1 MLRFTIAVNK
11 LGNMSADGAGG
22 ATPWLRPFN
31 ARSIALS
38 VLLGTHPPELPARSF
53 VALSELFGIPG
64 GTMRTALSRLVR
76 SGDVIGVDGQYRL
89 AGRLLDRQRAQ
100 DVGRRSPSR
109 GWDGRWHTI
118 VAAPDQRDQ
127 AVRRQFRA
135 VMANDRFGELRPDI
149 WMRPSNLTPP
159 SVQPDWIMTTGDV
172 DGIGPERL
180 VARLWDLP
188 AVAADARRLLDA
200 LHDTQTTADW
210 SDPRSIPR
218 LFTLSAAVVR
228 FLRNDPLLPPALT
241 VARWPVDELRPV
253 YDQFERDHLRLL
265 QAFLRRGRQVSN

>member
-1 MLRFTIAVNK
+1 MLHSAIAVNK
-11 LGNMSADGAGG
+11 LGNTSAVGPVEAP
-22 ATPWLRPFN
+22 PWLRPLN

-38 VLLGTHPPELPARSF
+38 VLLGSHPPELPARAF
-53 VALSELFGIPG
+53 VAMSELFDIPG

-100 DVGRRSPSR
+100 DVGRRSTSTV
-109 GWDGRWHTI
+109 WDGRWHTI

-127 AVRRQFRA
+127 AVRRHFRS
-135 VMANDRFGELRPDI
+135 VMANHRFGELRPDI
-149 WMRPSNLTPP
+149 WMRPSDLAPP
-159 SVQPDWIMTTGDV
+159 PVEPDWIMSTGHV

-188 AVAADARRLLDA
+188 SIAADARRLLEG
-200 LHDTQTTADW
+200 LHAARATADW
-210 SDPRSIPR
+210 SDPRSIPQ

-228 FLRNDPLLPPALT
+228 FLRNDPLLPAALT
-241 VARWPVDELRPV
+241 VARWPVDELRSV
-253 YDQFERDHLRLL
+253 YDHFERDHQQLL
-265 QAFLRRGRQVSN
+265 QAFLRGA